1 MNNKDERYIIN
12 IKKFIT
18 LLKTKKQI
26 KQNSDNYNTNT
37 LNNTKYFSKSFNNL
51 LDNNNFYIN
60 NFKSSSLIIS
70 NV

>member
-51 LDNNNFYIN
+51 LDCKNSYIN
-60 NFKSSSLIIS
+60 NFKSSSLII
-70 NV
+70 

>member
-60 NFKSSSLIIS
+60 NFKSSSLII
-70 NV
+70 

>member
-51 LDNNNFYIN
+51 LDSKNSNIN
-60 NFKSSSLIIS
+60 NFKLSSLII
-70 NV
+70 

>member
-37 LNNTKYFSKSFNNL
+37 LNNTKYFSKSCNNL
-51 LDNNNFYIN
+51 LDYKN

>member
-26 KQNSDNYNTNT
+26 KQNSDNYTTNT

-51 LDNNNFYIN
+51 LDCKNSYIN
-60 NFKSSSLIIS
+60 NFKSSSLII
-70 NV
+70 